1 MKEALDKLIKRLIL
15 RKYPII
21 KDYEIKV
28 DTDKRSSLKA
38 LGGHKKIAFE
48 RYKII
53 YIVTPDKDGGFPYDD
68 EFKKIS
74 ELTETL
80 FKMLG
85 PEHYQRFDDVEFYGE
100 ED

>member
-1 MKEALDKLIKRLIL
+1 MKEALDKLIKKLVL

-28 DTDKRSSLKA
+28 DTFRPS
-38 LGGHKKIAFE
+38 LGGSKKIGSEVYRFE
-48 RYKII
+48 YNI
-53 YIVTPDKDGGFPYDD
+53 TPDEDRTFTVTDD
-68 EFKKIS
+68 FHKIA

-85 PEHYQRFDDVEFYGE
+85 PMYYQKFGGVRFYTD

>member
-1 MKEALDKLIKRLIL
+1 MKDALDKLIKKLVL

-21 KDYEIKV
+21 KDYEIKIS
-28 DTDKRSSLKA
+28 TLKG
-38 LGGHKKIAFE
+38 LGGSKKIAFE
-48 RYKII
+48 KYTFVYLLSPDEDGNFTVNEDLVKI
-53 YIVTPDKDGGFPYDD
+53 
-68 EFKKIS
+68 E

-85 PEHYQRFDDVEFYGE
+85 PKDYQKFSGVEFYGD

>member
-1 MKEALDKLIKRLIL
+1 MKEALDKLIKKLVL

-21 KDYEIKV
+21 KDYEIIV
-28 DTDKRSSLKA
+28 DTFRSG
-38 LGGHKKIAFE
+38 LGGKKIGSEVYRFE
-48 RYKII
+48 YNI
-53 YIVTPDKDGGFPYDD
+53 TPDEDGTFTVTDD
-68 EFKKIS
+68 LRKIE

-85 PEHYQRFDDVEFYGE
+85 PMNYQRFGGVEFYTD

>member
-1 MKEALDKLIKRLIL
+1 MKEALDKLIKKLVL
-15 RKYPII
+15 SKYPII

-28 DTDKRSSLKA
+28 DTFRPG
-38 LGGHKKIAFE
+38 LGGSKKIGSEVYRFE
-48 RYKII
+48 YNI
-53 YIVTPDKDGGFPYDD
+53 TPDEDGTFVVTDD
-68 EFKKIS
+68 FHKIA

-85 PEHYQRFDDVEFYGE
+85 PMHYQKFGGVRFYTD